1 MKVYNF
7 LNKLLGSVIITLLLF
22 FAVISCRFT
31 DKSDGNKNANFD
43 EQEQRQVAAFLVKST
58 EINLQILHLSKII
71 QSKSTS
77 VNVKN
82 TFEKQFQLTSKIN
95 SDIKKIAEENLV
107 NLPRVDVRNTI
118 RYKNDSVSI
127 NILKN
132 QLNKQIELFRNIIV
146 TTNDPKI
153 SKLQSEF
160 LPKLN
165 DQAQKIRTLN

>member
-1 MKVYNF
+1 M
-7 LNKLLGSVIITLLLF
+7 
-22 FAVISCRFT
+22 
-31 DKSDGNKNANFD
+31 
-43 EQEQRQVAAFLVKST
+43 
-58 EINLQILHLSKII
+58 
-71 QSKSTS
+71 
-77 VNVKN
+77 
-82 TFEKQFQLTSKIN
+82 TSKIN

-127 NILKN
+127 TILKN